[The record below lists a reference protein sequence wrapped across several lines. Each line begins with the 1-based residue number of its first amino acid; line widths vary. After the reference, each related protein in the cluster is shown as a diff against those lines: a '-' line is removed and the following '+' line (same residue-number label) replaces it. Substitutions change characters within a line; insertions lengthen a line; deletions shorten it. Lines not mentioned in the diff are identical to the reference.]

1 MDILTIGSLIVSALV
16 LCWTV
21 YRDFTSDSDELDA
34 RISTVETKVAL
45 MDQSL
50 TSLEQE
56 QDQMKKTL
64 KNLEDSVHMLDVKIE
79 RVITMLETL
88 KNKRG

>member
-1 MDILTIGSLIVSALV
+1 MDILTIGSLIVSALA

-45 MDQSL
+45 MD
-50 TSLEQE
+50 
-56 QDQMKKTL
+56 
-64 KNLEDSVHMLDVKIE
+64 
-79 RVITMLETL
+79 
-88 KNKRG
+88 

>member
-1 MDILTIGSLIVSALV
+1 
-16 LCWTV
+16 
-21 YRDFTSDSDELDA
+21 
-34 RISTVETKVAL
+34 

-64 KNLEDSVHMLDVKIE
+64 KKLEDSVHMLDIKIE
-79 RVITMLETL
+79 RVITMLKTL

>member
-1 MDILTIGSLIVSALV
+1 M
-16 LCWTV
+16 CWTV
-21 YRDFTSDSDELDA
+21 YRDFISDSDELDA

-64 KNLEDSVHMLDVKIE
+64 KNLEDSVHMLDIEIE
-79 RVITMLETL
+79 RVITMLKTL

>member
-1 MDILTIGSLIVSALV
+1 M
-16 LCWTV
+16 CWTV
-21 YRDFTSDSDELDA
+21 YRDFISDSDELDA

-64 KNLEDSVHMLDVKIE
+64 KNLEDSVHMLDIKIE
-79 RVITMLETL
+79 RVITMLKTL

>member
-1 MDILTIGSLIVSALV
+1 M
-16 LCWTV
+16 CWTV
-21 YRDFTSDSDELDA
+21 YRDFISDSDELDA

-64 KNLEDSVHMLDVKIE
+64 KNLEDSVHMLVIKIE
-79 RVITMLETL
+79 RVITMLKTL

>member
-21 YRDFTSDSDELDA
+21 YRDTTSDEEELDA

-45 MDQSL
+45 MDQL
-50 TSLEQE
+50 TCPH
-56 QDQMKKTL
+56 D
-64 KNLEDSVHMLDVKIE
+64 
-79 RVITMLETL
+79 
-88 KNKRG
+88 

>member
-1 MDILTIGSLIVSALV
+1 

-64 KNLEDSVHMLDVKIE
+64 KNLEDSVHMLDIKVE
-79 RVITMLETL
+79 RVITMLKTL

>member
-1 MDILTIGSLIVSALV
+1 
-16 LCWTV
+16 
-21 YRDFTSDSDELDA
+21 
-34 RISTVETKVAL
+34 ISTVETKVAL

-64 KNLEDSVHMLDVKIE
+64 KNLEDSVHMLDIKIE
-79 RVITMLETL
+79 RVITMLKTL

>member
-1 MDILTIGSLIVSALV
+1 M
-16 LCWTV
+16 CWTV

-64 KNLEDSVHMLDVKIE
+64 KNLEDSVHMLDIKVE
-79 RVITMLETL
+79 RVITMLKTL

>member
-16 LCWTV
+16 LCLTV

-64 KNLEDSVHMLDVKIE
+64 KNLEDSVHMLDIKIE

>member
-1 MDILTIGSLIVSALV
+1 

-21 YRDFTSDSDELDA
+21 YRDFISDSDELDA

-64 KNLEDSVHMLDVKIE
+64 KNLEDSVHMLDIKIE
-79 RVITMLETL
+79 RVITMLKTL

>member
-1 MDILTIGSLIVSALV
+1 MVVSALV

-50 TSLEQE
+50 TSLGQE

-64 KNLEDSVHMLDVKIE
+64 KNLEDSVHMLDIKIE